1 MRSIKLN
8 NILENKKPF
17 NLKIPS
23 DILKIHQAFKKSGK
37 KLYVVGGAVRDAIM
51 GISPK
56 DFDLATD
63 AKPDEVIA
71 IANRYNFP
79 TVEVGKSFGVVII
92 GGHEI
97 ATFRKDIG
105 KGRRPDSIDYTDIA
119 GDVMRRDL
127 TVNALFYDIDKKE
140 IVDLVGGFKDIK
152 NNYIRTVGNASDRFD
167 EDPLRKL
174 RILRFTFRMGGV
186 MDKAALDSLKQD
198 PTLKGVSAERIR
210 DEFIKTIKS
219 AKNVKDYLET
229 MLNIKMLQYVLPN
242 QTINKNDLINSN
254 NYEIVLAY
262 IFRNKNS
269 NEVAKYLNSL
279 RYNVGEVKNI
289 SFLIDLY
296 NFTPNDIVGLKT
308 KEKLTSLSN
317 KDIMEWGKFI
327 GKSFTKFL
335 NFKLSVSG
343 NDVIKMGYSG
353 KDVGKIIKDLET
365 KRYLGEAM
373 GAPTITFLIGPPASG
388 KSTWVSKYGKNA
400 AIISRDDLVDKMR
413 KSYGWTYS
421 QSFQYPDFQEKVN
434 TELKRH
440 IDSVLKS
447 GKDII
452 VDMTNMTKKSR
463 SNILKKV
470 PSNYIKNA
478 VVFKVGRDELIKRL
492 NKRKSET
499 GKDVPLDVVDKMIK
513 MFQMPTTDEFDDI
526 KIY

>member
-63 AKPDEVIA
+63 AKPDEVIT

-97 ATFRKDIG
+97 ASFRKDVG
-105 KGRRPDSIDYTDIA
+105 KGRRPDSVDYTDIA

-127 TVNALFYDIDKKE
+127 TVNALFYDIDRKE

-152 NNYIRTVGNASDRFD
+152 NNYIRTVGAATDRFD

-186 MDKAALDSLKQD
+186 MDKAALDALKQD

-229 MLNIKMLQYVLPN
+229 MLNIKMMQYVLPN
-242 QTINKNDLINSN
+242 QTINKSDFINSN
-254 NYEIVLAY
+254 KPEIVLAY

-269 NEVAKYLNSL
+269 NEVSKYLNGL
-279 RYNVGEVKNI
+279 RYTTGEVKDI
-289 SFLIDLY
+289 SFLIDMY
-296 NFTPNDIVGLKT
+296 NFNPNDIVGLKT
-308 KEKLTSLSN
+308 KEKLTSLS
-317 KDIMEWGKFI
+317 KQDIIEWGKRI
-327 GKSFTKFL
+327 GKSFTKFT

-365 KRYLGEAM
+365 KNYLKESVG
-373 GAPTITFLIGPPASG
+373 GPTITFLVGPPASG
-388 KSTWVSKYGKNA
+388 KSTWVSKNRKNA
-400 AIISRDDLVDKMR
+400 IIISRDDLVDKMR
-413 KSYGWTYS
+413 TPYGWSYS
-421 QSFQYPDFQEKVN
+421 QSFQYPEFQEKVN

-440 IDSVLKS
+440 IASSLKS

-470 PSNYIKNA
+470 PNNYTKNA
-478 VVFKVGRDELIKRL
+478 VVFNVSRSALITRL
-492 NKRKSET
+492 EKRKKET
-499 GKDVPLDVVDKMIK
+499 GKDIPLDVVDRMIK
-513 MFQMPTTDEFDDI
+513 MFQMPTADEFDNI